1 MDLMGDNSLET
12 DRLEDSYLC
21 EPHRVF
27 SLIHWSYGEGWLCW
41 PWEMMKS
48 YLRHPLSLLI
58 GHEHLNMPAHFTQS
72 TYKFAYKL
80 LDSFKINRIWNK
92 TCPEKGF
99 KINLIAQFRIWLD
112 QDFPDLLFAMSFPKR
127 LQFHHYI
134 WQISGRH
141 FAILIFGRYELKK
154 KKKKKNWT
162 TEEYFQMKLIEN
174 QRRLMSGMILEYLL
188 WIWGFEAP
196 LEWAGYE
203 AIGQKLKRLQSQ
215 TSPQILNA
223 EINDPAKQNLSRTK
237 TEKEIKPITERHNSW
252 IIGSEKERNPLTRIQ
267 KLNSFVA

>member
-154 KKKKKNWT
+154 KKKKKKIERQRNIFKWNWSKT
-162 TEEYFQMKLIEN
+162 KEGWWVGWFSNIY
-174 QRRLMSGMILEYLL
+174 S
-188 WIWGFEAP
+188 GFEASKLHLSELAMKP
-196 LEWAGYE
+196 LV
-203 AIGQKLKRLQSQ
+203 
-215 TSPQILNA
+215 
-223 EINDPAKQNLSRTK
+223 
-237 TEKEIKPITERHNSW
+237 
-252 IIGSEKERNPLTRIQ
+252 RN
-267 KLNSFVA
+267 